1 MDGSP
6 PGSSLHGVS
15 RQDYWSGLPCSPPG
29 DLPQPGMEPASL
41 MSPGLAGGFFT
52 TSTTSESP
60 EGTGTKFKNVTL
72 EGWRVGEMGE
82 ETKKG

>member
-1 MDGSP
+1 M
-6 PGSSLHGVS
+6 SLT
-15 RQDYWSGLPCSPPG
+15 
-29 DLPQPGMEPASL
+29 
-41 MSPGLAGGFFT
+41 SPGLAGGFFT

-72 EGWRVGEMGE
+72 EGWQVGEMGE